1 MSRNHLV
8 PGWGCAWHLYLARL
22 SDPALF
28 IVLQFPVLEGLFP
41 GIRHR
46 CHWLPAVVTPQ
57 STCLLYPCTF
67 FFLNIYIFVYVCLG
81 MRVLCVWSED
91 KWPQAWFCLLNHP
104 SGGLQCFVYIVY
116 ILGERV
122 KTGLSPGLI

>member
-1 MSRNHLV
+1 MSLAACSSHSSEHLLV
-8 PGWGCAWHLYLARL
+8 ISLY
-22 SDPALF
+22 
-28 IVLQFPVLEGLFP
+28 
-41 GIRHR
+41 
-46 CHWLPAVVTPQ
+46 
-57 STCLLYPCTF
+57 F